1 MSIAAGERHD
11 HERELLEVYWRE
23 LCERGVEAYPIE
35 EFLREYEEEVAVQL
49 TRIYCSQAVVD
60 FDSDPF
66 AREYVL
72 TNADAMAKDHRLL
85 ERLSSSRSS

>member
-1 MSIAAGERHD
+1 MIDGTTWSPEIRKKE
-11 HERELLEVYWRE
+11 
-23 LCERGVEAYPIE
+23 VEALEAITKAEAEAYELIE

-49 TRIYCSQAVVD
+49 TRIYCAQAVVD

-66 AREYVL
+66 AREYML